1 MGFGSNPSPT
11 QVAFIEKLLSEV
23 PSSVW
28 FKLIP
33 TMLGMDVSGSLGA
46 IDVPALVIVGEK
58 DKLTP
63 LAAAE
68 RIAGGILGAELVVLP
83 DTGHVPMLER
93 ADEFNALLRRFVLRV
108 TTADASR

>member
-1 MGFGSNPSPT
+1 MGFGHDPSPT

-33 TMLGMDVSGSLGA
+33 TMLGLDVSRALEA
-46 IDVPALVIVGEK
+46 INVPTLVIAGEK

-68 RIAGGILGAELVVLP
+68 RIADSVPQAELVVLN
-83 DTGHVPMLER
+83 DTGHIPMLER
-93 ADEFNALLRRFVLRV
+93 PEEFNALLRRFVARV

>member
-1 MGFGSNPSPT
+1 
-11 QVAFIEKLLSEV
+11 VAFVEKRLSEV

-28 FKLIP
+28 LKLIP
-33 TMLGMDVSGSLGA
+33 AMLGVDVSRALEA
-46 IDVPALVIVGEK
+46 INVPTLVIVGEK

-68 RIAGGILGAELVVLP
+68 RIADSVPQAELVVLK

-93 ADEFNALLRRFVLRV
+93 PDEFNALLRRFVARV
-108 TTADASR
+108 TTAEASR